1 MAIASASAASAPSL
15 ISSAQQLF
23 DHVRDL
29 RLFGAAHAHHREL
42 DGARRV
48 FVNPERRGHGRE
60 RRAARLAELE
70 RAVGVLGKEH
80 AFDGDL
86 LRAMQADELGD
97 LGVDDAQTIGERAA
111 GGCDAALRDDG
122 ERAGGAIDDAIAGT
136 KRAGIEPED
145 ARRSA
150 R

>member
-1 MAIASASAASAPSL
+1 M
-15 ISSAQQLF
+15 F

-29 RLFGAAHAHHREL
+29 RLLGAAHAHHREL

-48 FVNPERRGHGRE
+48 FVHAERRGHRCE

-70 RAVGVLGKEH
+70 RAVGVLGEEH

-97 LGVDDAQTIGERAA
+97 PGVDDAQPIGERTA
-111 GGCDAALRDDG
+111 GGGDAALRDDG
-122 ERAGGAIDDAIAGT
+122 ERAAP
-136 KRAGIEPED
+136 RN
-145 ARRSA
+145 R
-150 R
+150 